1 MRRRALSSGMREES
15 SPEAPGPVP
24 RCPLCG
30 GTENRISF
38 RQGDGGQFEFRRC
51 LSCRLVWYDPA
62 RGLDQGKYSRS
73 LPDPLSG
80 EGAANVSQ
88 TASWSFIRQTLPGR
102 GSLLDIGCGN
112 GRLIHLAAGDG
123 WRAEG
128 VEIDPGAAEQVSRR
142 TGLPVHAGLFPGAMP
157 SLPGKYDLVV
167 LRHVLEHIPDP
178 VAAMDA
184 LRSLLAEGGRA
195 LLEFPNI
202 DSLDARWRRLSGRL
216 GIHRK
221 RYSPG
226 YVPGHCCE
234 YCRESFE
241 FLLRRSGMVLERWET
256 YSSRP
261 FMSSLLRIV
270 PVGGKARALVRL
282 ESPRPLGGG

>member
-1 MRRRALSSGMREES
+1 MRRRARSSGMVEEAS
-15 SPEAPGPVP
+15 REAPGSVQ

-30 GTENRISF
+30 GAEHRLAY
-38 RQGDGGQFEFRRC
+38 RQGDVGQFEFRRC

-62 RGLDQGKYSRS
+62 GGLDQGKYSRS
-73 LPDPLSG
+73 LPDPLS
-80 EGAANVSQ
+80 EDGAANASQ
-88 TASWSFIRQTLPGR
+88 TASWAFIRQAVPKR

-128 VEIDPGAAEQVSRR
+128 VEISHEAAGQVSRR

-157 SLPGKYDLVV
+157 SLPGRYDLAV

-178 VAAMDA
+178 VASMEA
-184 LRSLLAEGGRA
+184 LGSLLAEGGRA

-202 DSLDARWRRLSGRL
+202 DSLDACWRRLSGRL
-216 GIHRK
+216 GLHRK

-234 YCRESFE
+234 YCRGSFE

-261 FMSSLLRIV
+261 CLAPLLRAV

-282 ESPRPLGGG
+282 SDGVRLLLR